1 LSEALK
7 LSPQMTEAAVALAGI
22 DNKRGDYD
30 DALRLAG
37 SALKT
42 NPNLSLA
49 YAASA
54 QAQLAKGDLRQGEA
68 LLQEALKRDPT
79 NLPALALMLALRA
92 KQGRTTES
100 VQDLSILVAQHPSE
114 AGLHLLLAVGY
125 LNLKDLDKSEA
136 SARQALAL
144 DPKIPNAYTL
154 LANIDFARGETAKGK
169 ADFRAAIEL
178 NPHNLSNYAGLGSQ
192 FEKEGNWDEAK
203 KLFEKAHGVEP
214 DSPFVADELAFLYLE
229 HGGDVNVALNLAQ
242 TAKQK
247 LPNSPI
253 AADALGWA
261 YYKIGSAESAV
272 EQLKDCVREVPKNPV
287 FQYHLGMA
295 YVAAG
300 RLDAARGSLQKALAD
315 DPNFAYAANTRE
327 TLTKLSRGNQ

>member
-1 LSEALK
+1 
-7 LSPQMTEAAVALAGI
+7 
-22 DNKRGDYD
+22 
-30 DALRLAG
+30 
-37 SALKT
+37 
-42 NPNLSLA
+42 
-49 YAASA
+49 
-54 QAQLAKGDLRQGEA
+54 
-68 LLQEALKRDPT
+68 
-79 NLPALALMLALRA
+79 LMLALRV
-92 KQGRTTES
+92 KQGRTKEA
-100 VQDLSILVAQHPSE
+100 VQDLSRLAEQHPNES
-114 AGLHLLLAVGY
+114 GYQLLLAVGY
-125 LNLKDLDKSEA
+125 LNLKDLDKSET
-136 SARQALAL
+136 SARLALAL
-144 DPKIPNAYTL
+144 DPKIPDAYTV
-154 LANIDFARGETAKGK
+154 LANIDFAHGQVEKGK

-247 LPNSPI
+247 LPKSPI

-261 YYKIGSAESAV
+261 YYKIGSPESAL
-272 EQLKDCVREVPKNPV
+272 EQLKDCVHEVPKNPV

-300 RLDAARGSLQKALAD
+300 RLGAAKGSLQKALAD
-315 DPNFAYAANTRE
+315 DPNFAYAANARE
-327 TLTKLSRGNQ
+327 TLTKISRHPQ